1 MLLDLFEESLLGF
14 VAEVEFLTESLDDF
28 VRLVVLIDLDLF
40 NMFAV
45 ELNLEDA
52 NGLLDLRWIKVINW
66 SFFLLVVDHVWGA
79 NFTEGVVQLSPVRVV
94 SSTRTIRVEK
104 GAWLDLWSL
113 EVGVTLVVAV
123 WL

>member
-66 SFFLLVVDHVWGA
+66 SFFLLVVDHVWCA